1 MPRMATP
8 CGLKSI
14 AAAPRP
20 MHASGRI
27 FRSRCPAGIV
37 PFVIALGLVASAS
50 SAVAQTHGEEDAA
63 PGFGFI
69 YGQGGTENGATVARY
84 GFTSRRMRDGE
95 RIGSLGLMYQEFD
108 DGLSFDKLHGGIRDE
123 DVQLR
128 YRSLYLEL
136 KRYFPVGGPLMLY
149 WGLRGGYTRVDG
161 RVKQPGRD
169 DTFEENSAAPLW
181 FLAVPFVLEHPGFL
195 LLALVDGSSL
205 GLTFDLFKDQI
216 WVDISLGSTVLPPL
230 RSRDIVLDERF
241 VLTGVA
247 QLVVVF

>member
-1 MPRMATP
+1 MSCGRKPAATT
-8 CGLKSI
+8 
-14 AAAPRP
+14 PRP
-20 MHASGRI
+20 QHASRRI
-27 FRSRCPAGIV
+27 FRPQGLTGMVRWV
-37 PFVIALGLVASAS
+37 VALGLVASAS
-50 SAVAQTHGEEDAA
+50 GASAQTHGDADIA

-69 YGQGGTENGATVARY
+69 YGEGETENGAKVTRY
-84 GFTSRRMRDGE
+84 GFTSRRMQDGE
-95 RIGSLGLMYQEFD
+95 RIGSLGLMYQEFEN
-108 DGLSFDKLHGGIRDE
+108 GLSFDKLHSGIHDE

-128 YRSLYLEL
+128 YRSLYVEL
-136 KRYFPVGGPLMLY
+136 KRYFPIGGPLFLY

-161 RVKQPGRD
+161 HVKQPGPD

-230 RSRDIVLDERF
+230 HSRDIVLDERF